1 MQRVKPQINADER
14 RLAELTVAIVGG
26 SFRVPNKLGCGFVEK
41 GYENSMAD
49 ELREASL
56 AVSQQVRFN
65 IFHDEVSMGEYLAD
79 PVVAGEIL
87 VKIKTVKA
95 IDDVHTGQ
103 CCNYLK
109 ASGLKVCLQ
118 MNFANP
124 KVEMKRFVRNF

>member
-1 MQRVKPQINADER
+1 MEPQIHADER
-14 RLAELTVAIVGG
+14 SLAELTVAIVGG
-26 SFRVPNKLGCGFVEK
+26 SFRVSNTLGCGFVEK

-56 AVSQQVRFN
+56 AVAQQARFN
-65 IFHDEVSMGEYLAD
+65 IFHDEVSMGEYLAE
-79 PVVAGEIL
+79 PVVAGESL
-87 VKIKTVKA
+87 VKIKTLKA

-109 ASGLKVCLQ
+109 ASGLKVCLL
-118 MNFANP
+118 MNFAKP

>member
-1 MQRVKPQINADER
+1 MKPQIHADER

-41 GYENSMAD
+41 VYENWMAD

-56 AVSQQVRFN
+56 AVSQQARFS
-65 IFHDEVSMGEYLAD
+65 IFHDDVSMGEYLAE

-87 VKIKTVKA
+87 VKIKTVKS

-103 CCNYLK
+103 RCNYLK
-109 ASGLKVCLQ
+109 ASGLKVCLL

>member
-1 MQRVKPQINADER
+1 MKPQIHADER

-26 SFRVPNKLGCGFVEK
+26 SFRVSNTLGCSFVEK
-41 GYENSMAD
+41 VCENSMAD

-56 AVSQQVRFN
+56 AVLQQARFN
-65 IFHDEVSMGEYLAD
+65 IFHDEISMGEYLAE

-103 CCNYLK
+103 CCNYVK
-109 ASGLKVCLQ
+109 ASGLKVCLL
-118 MNFANP
+118 MNFAKP

>member
-1 MQRVKPQINADER
+1 MEPQIHADER

-41 GYENSMAD
+41 VCENSMAD

-56 AVSQQVRFN
+56 AVAQQVRFD

-79 PVVAGEIL
+79 PVVASESL
-87 VKIKTVKA
+87 VKIKTLKA

-109 ASGLKVCLQ
+109 ASGLKVCLLV
-118 MNFANP
+118 NFAKP
-124 KVEMKRFVRNF
+124 KVEMKRIVRNF